1 MAAALLVPRLHAQEP
16 RPEGTRSQIHD
27 AIYGYKQGVA
37 TTMDVFKPAHP
48 NGIGVLWL
56 CSGGWVSD
64 HNFINPELAAPF
76 NRKGQ
81 TVFEVVHGSR
91 PNQSRQARTS
101 MVLAFADASAPGF
114 AAKDVYR
121 CSSLATRS

>member
-1 MAAALLVPRLHAQEP
+1 MKRWRFAIPLFFALAAALTASRLHAQAP
-16 RPEGTRSQIHD
+16 TASRIHD
-27 AIYGYKQGVA
+27 VIYGYKQGVA

-56 CSGGWVSD
+56 VSGGWVSD
-64 HNFINPELAAPF
+64 HNNINPGLAVPF

-91 PNQSRQARTS
+91 PK
-101 MVLAFADASAPGF
+101 FG
-114 AAKDVYR
+114 
-121 CSSLATRS
+121 

>member
-1 MAAALLVPRLHAQEP
+1 MVPGEDGVPEPIDVVMDPGDVLVWHR
-16 RPEGTRSQIHD
+16 
-27 AIYGYKQGVA
+27 Y
-37 TTMDVFKPAHP
+37 M
-48 NGIGVLWL
+48 
-56 CSGGWVSD
+56 
-64 HNFINPELAAPF
+64 
-76 NRKGQ
+76 
-81 TVFEVVHGSR
+81 VHGSR